1 MYEVQRLTDA
11 LAQRL
16 RRSVEVDDLNLH
28 PLAISEQ
35 FEPVD
40 EVRVR
45 SVLARRS
52 SDDVIA
58 FVFSADIAHAT
69 HPVRYQANPGLGTL
83 PRICIPL
90 LADDKRFGYLWLIDS
105 PSVLDDEL
113 DDARRTAAE
122 IATLLHD
129 SASHELNSLDHEI
142 ELTAKL
148 ASGESPGSELL
159 GKVPAAEILTD
170 GKQLVV
176 VAVRMLATEADVGG
190 TRYGVSCTRSRGPA
204 RPEDRCWVTPC
215 GTVTLVLPDN
225 GPVGDRVRSFIRAVT
240 DAALHHGWSAHG
252 SGIGPVVRSAL
263 ELADARAK
271 AAYAAAVANGRG
283 EELLIWDCLGSDAA
297 FYGLPWDRATVLV
310 FHPGVGPLLEPR
322 NRQLRETVEVY
333 LASGG
338 DTQAAAKQL
347 AIHRTTL
354 YYRLNRAND
363 LLGADWSTSG
373 DRVGL
378 HLALRLDHLMRNSSR
393 APDSVRTAAVLQK
406 DKPRT

>member
-159 GKVPAAEILTD
+159 GKVPAAEILTG

-190 TRYGVSCTRSRGPA
+190 DQIRRLLHEVTWA
-204 RPEDRCWVTPC
+204 RPTGRSLLGHSA